1 MPDTPTSLA
10 AELRALADRVDALDA
25 GPPPPPP
32 WQARFPG
39 DTRPGT
45 LRWGASI
52 TGNGDPV
59 ARHETA
65 AGHPLGI
72 RRTFWQAGQVDKMA
86 ATARADLAAKRLP
99 WVSVKPP
106 ASWAAV
112 AGGQHDAW
120 IAGVWAELAGVG
132 GPVWFTLNHEP
143 ENDGPPAADWRA
155 MQSRFAARRPQNAQ
169 QVAFAS
175 ILMAWTFD
183 PKSGRK
189 PADWWVDGVWDLAGI
204 DYYATSESQP
214 IEAGGQWVAARRF
227 YGDRGIDLAVGEW
240 ANRGSDAAAAA
251 RMRAWFDHLVASASD
266 GGGARVVGASN
277 FDSTAN
283 GGWELSGAPLEEFRR
298 LMRDARAVL
307 VGE

>member
-59 ARHETA
+59 ARHEAA

-99 WVSVKPP
+99 WVSIKPP

-112 AGGQHDAW
+112 AAGSHDAW
-120 IAGVWAELAGVG
+120 IAGVWGALAGI
-132 GPVWFTLNHEP
+132 GPVWLTLHHEP

-155 MQSRFAARRPQNAQ
+155 MQARFRARRPTNATN
-169 QVAFAS
+169 VAFAS

-183 PKSGRK
+183 PRSGRN
-189 PADWWVDGVWDLAGI
+189 PADWWVADTFDLAGV
-204 DYYATSESQP
+204 DYYVESQGP
-214 IEAGGQWVAARRF
+214 AIADGSQWTAARRF
-227 YGDRGIDLAVGEW
+227 YGDRGMVMAVGEW
-240 ANRGSDAAAAA
+240 ANRGTDRAAAD
-251 RMRAWFDHLVASASD
+251 RMTAWFDHLAGSASD
-266 GGGARVVGASN
+266 GKGARVVGASN
-277 FDSTAN
+277 FDSSLN
-283 GGWELSGAPLEEFRR
+283 GGWQLAGEPLARFRS
-298 LMRDARAVL
+298 LLRDPRAVL